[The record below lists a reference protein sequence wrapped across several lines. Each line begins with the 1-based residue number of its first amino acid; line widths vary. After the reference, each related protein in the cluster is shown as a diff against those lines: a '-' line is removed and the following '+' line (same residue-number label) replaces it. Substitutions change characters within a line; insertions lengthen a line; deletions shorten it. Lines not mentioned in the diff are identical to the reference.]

1 MTTPLVVWWVWVAF
15 AVANIVDLA
24 VQGSAVHFVLR
35 IAAILAVITG
45 LVYALALRP
54 RVVAG
59 PAGVEIVNPFRV
71 HQVPWTVIQQVDTGD
86 WVRVHH
92 TRDGTPAT
100 DGAAPGKA
108 IECWALYIPAR
119 MKRRESLGVS
129 QRLPGAYSKA
139 SRMLG
144 QRHSVPESSRMP
156 AEAQRLAALPP
167 ARAIATTL
175 EARATKA
182 RGRVPAETA
191 PAVSPVT
198 ASWSWQPIAAV
209 LVPVL
214 ALLIILLA

>member
-1 MTTPLVVWWVWVAF
+1 MTTPVVVWWVWVAF
-15 AVANIVDLA
+15 AVANLVDLA

-45 LVYALALRP
+45 IVYALALRP

-71 HQVPWTVIQQVDTGD
+71 HRVPWAVIKQVDTGD

-92 TRDGTPAT
+92 TRGGMPAT
-100 DGAAPGKA
+100 DVEAPGKT

-119 MKRRESLGVS
+119 MKRRESLGIS
-129 QRLPGAYSKA
+129 RPLPGAYYKA

-156 AEAQRLAALPP
+156 TEAQRLAALPP
-167 ARAIATTL
+167 ARAIAVSL

-182 RGRVPAETA
+182 RGRVAVEPA
-191 PAVSPVT
+191 PPVT
-198 ASWSWQPIAAV
+198 AAWSWQPIAAV
-209 LVPVL
+209 LVPVV